1 MTTIHLDFYTIEQK
15 EPPKETPLIAILKQ
29 ERELPKDVKYK
40 YSDAYVMLDNYRE
53 DGKYGKVFS
62 GAGRL
67 ILADEIYV
75 YAVLPSTYY
84 RQ

>member
-29 ERELPKDVKYK
+29 ERELPKDVKY
-40 YSDAYVMLDNYRE
+40 SDAYVMLDNYRE
-53 DGKYGKVFS
+53 DGEYGKVFS
-62 GAGRL
+62 GAGGL
-67 ILADEIYV
+67 IILADEIYV
-75 YAVLPSTYY
+75 YAVLPTTYH